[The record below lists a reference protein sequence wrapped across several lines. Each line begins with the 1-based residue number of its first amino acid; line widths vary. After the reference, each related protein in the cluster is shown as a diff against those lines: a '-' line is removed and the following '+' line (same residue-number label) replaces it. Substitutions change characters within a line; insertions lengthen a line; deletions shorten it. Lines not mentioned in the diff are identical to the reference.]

1 MGMRSQIYVGY
12 GVEKKR
18 IIARYFSWNYAE
30 RMISRARW
38 GIEYTSNHMSE
49 EGYLNYDYSEMIS
62 KVLDVNF
69 DMHDIQKTTN
79 IIEEY
84 KEFGHG
90 RSFNDYAFNYHS
102 SNGKLLIDICE
113 GGVIKYAFLDN
124 EVNLDNIMDGEAY
137 MCWEKDDKDWR
148 NSIYY
153 FSEGIY
159 YLSEEYI
166 KITEEN
172 IKAIS
177 EKAILMTKEEVE
189 EFINRDFDYEYEDTA
204 WAS

>member
-1 MGMRSQIYVGY
+1 MSSQIYVGY

-18 IIARYFSWNYAE
+18 IIARYFDWNYGE

-38 GIEYTSNHMSE
+38 GIEYIANHMSK
-49 EGYLNYDYSEMIS
+49 EGYLNYDYLEMIP

-79 IIEEY
+79 ILEVY
-84 KEFGHG
+84 KEFGRG
-90 RSFNDYAFNYHS
+90 CSFNDYVFNCYS
-102 SNGKLLIDICE
+102 INGKLLIDICE

-124 EVNLDNIMDGEAY
+124 KVDIDNIMDGEAY
-137 MCWEKDDKDWR
+137 MCWEKKDKDWR
-148 NSIYY
+148 NKIYY
-153 FSEGIY
+153 FSE
-159 YLSEEYI
+159 EYI
-166 KITEEN
+166 KTTEEN

-177 EKAILMTKEEVE
+177 QKAILMTKEEVK
-189 EFINRDFDYEYEDTA
+189 EFINRDFDYEYEDTT